1 VDHLRWLIQWLLNS
15 LALLLVDALLEGI
28 DLQGIGTA
36 LLAAVLLGLINTF
49 IRPLLV
55 ILALPLTV
63 LTFGLFILII
73 NALTFALTAWL
84 LPGFT
89 VSGPLAAFWGA
100 LLMSLFSWG
109 LNLLFNRK

>member
-1 VDHLRWLIQWLLNS
+1 MRWLIQWLLNS

>member
-1 VDHLRWLIQWLLNS
+1 LRWLIQWLLNS

>member
-1 VDHLRWLIQWLLNS
+1 MDHLRWLIQWLLNS

>member
-1 VDHLRWLIQWLLNS
+1 MRWLIQWLLNS

-73 NALTFALTAWL
+73 NALTFALTSWL